1 MIAVGISLSLGTT
14 QIIKMIPNL
23 TQTGK
28 KRKILSIILLV
39 TIVFLMNGCNSS
51 NNPTANSLTSK
62 SISEILVSEEDD
74 SWDCIIY
81 GNHALT
87 FSAINHVSPP
97 GILLYFPDTTL
108 DIPASDPFIPAHDIF
123 SSIEANEFI
132 DGNST
137 NSRILIGLNID
148 RPYSISPDENG
159 LKISFPK
166 TLVQPVDD
174 ETIKLSAKTN
184 AAVAAEH
191 DFPSASLLNTVTATP
206 LINHI
211 IVNVTA
217 DGTITEYDSF
227 AIDNPARIVFD
238 IYNIKSFHKDGRTI
252 AVDSKWV
259 NRIRYS
265 PYPDKIR
272 LVLDTQKQYLTK
284 YFSFP
289 TGSGLLIY
297 VGQMPEPLKK

>member
-1 MIAVGISLSLGTT
+1 MLRKLVPAK
-14 QIIKMIPNL
+14 IIKMTPKL
-23 TQTGK
+23 TLTGK
-28 KRKILSIILLV
+28 KNLPIILVAIL
-39 TIVFLMNGCNSS
+39 IYLMNGCNS
-51 NNPTANSLTSK
+51 NTIPTADPLTSK

-74 SWDCIIY
+74 SWNCIIK
-81 GNHALT
+81 GNNALT

-108 DIPASDPFIPAHDIF
+108 DFSASDPLVSAHEIF

-132 DGNST
+132 DGNLR
-137 NSRILIGLNID
+137 NSRIFIGLNPD
-148 RPYSISPDENG
+148 RPYSIAPDENG

-174 ETIKLSAKTN
+174 ESIKISAEAN
-184 AAVAAEH
+184 AIVADEH
-191 DFPSASLLNTVTATP
+191 DFPSARLLNTVRATP
-206 LINHI
+206 LINHL

-217 DGTITEYDSF
+217 DGTIAKYDSF

-238 IYNIKSFHKDGRTI
+238 IYNIKSPHQEGRTI

-259 NRIRYS
+259 QRLRYS

-272 LVLDTQKQYLTK
+272 LVLETEKKYLKK

-289 TGSGLLIY
+289 TDSGMLIY
-297 VGQMPEPLKK
+297 VGQLPEPLKRNE